1 MHSITAI
8 CDVRSAPY
16 SRMNPHFNRELL
28 LDTLRKHGIKYVFLG
43 EELGARSNDPTCY
56 RNGKVQYELLSK
68 TTLFREGLERVKD
81 GSKKYRIALMC
92 AEKDPLQCHRTIL
105 VARNLVE
112 QGTPVQHILFD
123 GKIENQEQTMERL
136 LNALKMTSSDLF
148 RSRDEIIR
156 DAYRKQGDA
165 IAYSER
171 NMDERAE
178 A

>member
-1 MHSITAI
+1 
-8 CDVRSAPY
+8 
-16 SRMNPHFNRELL
+16 
-28 LDTLRKHGIKYVFLG
+28 
-43 EELGARSNDPTCY
+43 
-56 RNGKVQYELLSK
+56 
-68 TTLFREGLERVKD
+68 
-81 GSKKYRIALMC
+81 MC

-112 QGTPVQHILFD
+112 QDTPVQHILFD
-123 GKIENQEQTMERL
+123 GKIENHEQSMERL
-136 LNALKMTSSDLF
+136 LNTLKMTSSDLF

-178 A
+178 G